1 MAYMM
6 EDMLKDAAEEVDKE
20 RALKEV
26 SEAIVKDKDKVV
38 ENAEE

>member
-26 SEAIVKDKDKVV
+26 SETIVKDKDKVV

>member
-1 MAYMM
+1 
-6 EDMLKDAAEEVDKE
+6 MLKDAAEEVDKE